1 MTTPVWQAGTLY
13 APGSV
18 VRRNTA
24 PGAVAVAISN
34 PGFESDLTGWSV
46 EGDGTFSATTAKFF
60 DGTKSLRFEKSDPG
74 ENVGRVYATTAF
86 AVTPGQS
93 ITVSC
98 MVSQGAADAGNAGGR
113 VQLEWLDS
121 AMASI
126 AIVDGNNVNNSSQ
139 TWKKSEITAA
149 IAPAGAAYV
158 RPGARC
164 FQQQAGEKVH
174 VDAFTW
180 NYVAPATATTNLVF
194 RAVQADSGFSAATEP
209 NWPLALGEQVIDN
222 EVTWEAIYASLV
234 VWEAYPILVSGATEP
249 AWPTGVGGTVL
260 DGSIV
265 WEAVARRV
273 EDEKCPNTPIVTI
286 AASKIFAADDD
297 IISYSA
303 TVNPLDWSTVDD
315 AGYLPFGLQK
325 YGANPIKAMDL
336 YRSNLVAL
344 NSAGFQMW
352 QVDQDPVNMALL
364 DAVPIGSIYPTAIQ
378 PVVNDLVLLTSQ
390 GVRNIGI
397 AGASTNLQAGSTGEP
412 IDVLVKAKLAADLYE
427 PVSITVPA
435 YGQYWLIFGDEAFIL
450 TINDGKTMRWS
461 RYVFPEAITDAT
473 LLGDDLY
480 LRTETHKVWKVD
492 EDLLFDDVRAEGGEV
507 ELLASYFDNETKSGV
522 NPTFSE
528 TLTVPAGTDRAL
540 VGFYSI
546 SNQTSGSTLPHTVM
560 VDGNAATVVTYLVE
574 GGDAV
579 PVAFGMF
586 TYPLGDS
593 EISTDHVWT
602 VQITSASGL
611 RTRTYHAYAYG
622 NVNQA
627 DAETWFDYDTYAEV
641 GFESQQPGLIEVV
654 PNASGDLVFTACGQ
668 YRSGPTALALDYAG
682 YTEAVTSSPT
692 FAAFNTAYATA
703 VEGLQEIQW
712 GSTNPYPSVAAALV
726 LRAAGGGGAE
736 VGEDFQG
743 VVWWPHLDFGSLGVT
758 KQMVGFDLVADAPTG
773 VTVSVGYDQRNVNT
787 RTDEYTLDA
796 DTLPGQL
803 VPIPVSAPS
812 FDFRLTFAAGQAWEW
827 FASVLYVTDRRPGT

>member
-24 PGAVAVAISN
+24 PGATAVAITN

-60 DGTKSLRFEKSDPG
+60 DGTKSLRFEKSSPG

-121 AMASI
+121 GMASI

-139 TWKKSEITAA
+139 TWKKSEIAAA

-164 FQQQAGEKVH
+164 FQQQTGEKVH

-303 TVNPLDWSTVDD
+303 TVNPLDWSTADD

-492 EDLLFDDVRAEGGEV
+492 EDLLLDDVRAGAGSATW
-507 ELLASYFDNETKSGV
+507 LADFGDFDTVSTNTAS
-522 NPTFSE
+522 FFIA
-528 TLTVPAGTDRAL
+528 VPAGTDRVL
-540 VGFYSI
+540 VGQI
-546 SNQTSGSTLPHTVM
+546 TTGGTSATTLPHTL
-560 VDGNAATVVTYLVE
+560 TLE
-574 GGDAV
+574 GE
-579 PVAFGMF
+579 PVGASISFEESAELGYGTTTF
-586 TYPLGDS
+586 SFALGDS
-593 EISTDHVWT
+593 AVEQTLELVLT
-602 VQITSASGL
+602 FANPTSGFRSV
-611 RTRTYHAYAYG
+611 AYQAKAFA

-627 DAETWFDYDTYAEV
+627 DAASWYDSAGAYIDGT
-641 GFESQQPGLIEVV
+641 FPGISVIQS
-654 PNASGDLVFTACGQ
+654 ATGDLVFTAATGYDSVSPVLTASSAQ
-668 YRSGPTALALDYAG
+668 ATMTNDTTINGSSITVNSAFTVGADSDPTIAWAVSGAG
-682 YTEAVTSSPT
+682 AINLGR
-692 FAAFNTAYATA
+692 AQA
-703 VEGLQEIQW
+703 I
-712 GSTNPYPSVAAALV
+712 V
-726 LRAAGGGGAE
+726 LRGAGGAD

-758 KQMVGFDLVADAPTG
+758 KQMVGFDLVADAPAG